1 VPLKLLLVDDH
12 PLFCHGF
19 AALLRKLDA
28 NAEIATA
35 ASPEEGLKLA
45 ERGALDLALVDL
57 GLPGMGG
64 LGAIR
69 ALRGRFPALPV
80 VVVSAQE
87 REEDV
92 RAAIEA
98 GAMGYIPKSSP
109 VATMLDALRL
119 VLGGGMYVPPLLV
132 RKRDAR
138 DLERR
143 VVAPRGESAAQVL
156 TLRQLEVLTL
166 LCDGRSNK
174 RIAHELDLAE
184 QTVKG
189 HVSAIFRALRVLS
202 RTQAMLRARE
212 LGLLPAAPAG
222 APD

>member
-1 VPLKLLLVDDH
+1 MPLKLLLIDDH

-19 AALLRKLDA
+19 AALLRKLDEQA
-28 NAEIATA
+28 DIATA
-35 ASPEEGLKLA
+35 ASPEEGLTLA
-45 ERGALDLALVDL
+45 ARDSLDLALVDL
-57 GLPGMGG
+57 GLPGIGG
-64 LGAIR
+64 LGAVR
-69 ALRGRFPALPV
+69 ELRSRFPALPV

-92 RAAIEA
+92 REAIEA

-132 RKRDAR
+132 RRKDAR

-143 VVAPRGESAAQVL
+143 VVAQRGGSPAQVL
-156 TLRQLEVLTL
+156 TLRQLEVLAL
-166 LCDGRSNK
+166 LCEGRSNK

-212 LGLLPAAPAG
+212 LGLLPAAPAS
-222 APD
+222 ARD